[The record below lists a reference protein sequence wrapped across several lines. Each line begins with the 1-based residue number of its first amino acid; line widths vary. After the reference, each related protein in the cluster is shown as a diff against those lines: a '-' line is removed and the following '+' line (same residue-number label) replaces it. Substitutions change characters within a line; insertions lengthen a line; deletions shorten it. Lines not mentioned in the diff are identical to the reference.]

1 MEGTLEQRT
10 ATRESNSL
18 LWIISI
24 TSSIIFSFLIAWMW
38 YFVDGQYNPNIS
50 QLVSTNAAE
59 SDLVRKLKS
68 SQVFSKRNF
77 TQIPTGIYIQ
87 SLDFESSS
95 DVNITG
101 YVWQTYDS
109 TQKIDEPGFLFPEQV
124 DSGSA
129 IKPRLVYSHRQG
141 EEIVYG
147 WYFEATLR
155 QKFNYRDYPLDHK
168 TVWIRIWP
176 SDFHQDI
183 ILVPSL
189 HDYQSTSPGT
199 PFGLDQE
206 IVLGNW
212 NINETFFNFRNVTY
226 DTNFGINDRNLTQT
240 FPELYFNIVIKRK
253 FLNSFVVHLIPV
265 FTVLIFLYTIVL
277 TSTISRN
284 KAEVLGFNVTGII
297 SINSALFF
305 VVMLSHVHIRQ
316 KFPSEGIVYIEYF
329 YLVMY
334 GLMIAIIINTF
345 LLTQTTSLFS
355 KLLSWEDNLIPKVA
369 YWPVTSGVLSLIT
382 YLCFF

>member
-1 MEGTLEQRT
+1 M
-10 ATRESNSL
+10 
-18 LWIISI
+18 
-24 TSSIIFSFLIAWMW
+24 AWMW
-38 YFVDGQYNPNIS
+38 YSVDNEYNPNTS

-59 SDLVRKLKS
+59 SDLIRKLKS
-68 SQVFSKRNF
+68 SKDFANREF
-77 TQIPTGIYIQ
+77 TYIPTGIYIQ
-87 SLDFESSS
+87 SLDFKNSS

-101 YVWQTYDS
+101 YVWQKYKSDQIIES
-109 TQKIDEPGFLFPEQV
+109 PGFLFPEQV

-129 IKPRLVYSHRQG
+129 IEPRLIYTHPQG
-141 EEIVYG
+141 ENTVYG

-155 QKFNYRDYPLDHK
+155 QTFNYRDYPLDHK

-176 SDFHQDI
+176 SDFNHDA
-183 ILVPSL
+183 ILIPAL
-189 HDYQSTSPGT
+189 QDYQSTTPGVS
-199 PFGLDQE
+199 FGLDQE
-206 IVLGNW
+206 LVLGNW
-212 NINETFFNFRNVTY
+212 NINETFFNFRKVSY
-226 DTNFGINDRNLTQT
+226 DTNFGIKDRNVSRT

-265 FTVLIFLYTIVL
+265 FTVLVFLYTIVL
-277 TSTISRN
+277 TSTKSRD
-284 KAEVLGFNVTGII
+284 KAEIFGFNVMGTV

-345 LLTQTTSLFS
+345 LVTTNQSIFS
-355 KLLSWEDNLIPKVA
+355 RMISWQDNLIPKVA
-369 YWPVTSGVLSLIT
+369 YWPFTTGTLSLIT
-382 YLCFF
+382 YICFF

>member
-1 MEGTLEQRT
+1 MEDNLERREIN
-10 ATRESNSL
+10 RESNSL

-24 TSSIIFSFLIAWMW
+24 TSSIIFSFLMAWMW
-38 YFVDGQYNPNIS
+38 YSVDNEYNPNTS

-59 SDLVRKLKS
+59 SDLIRKLKS
-68 SQVFSKRNF
+68 SKDFANREF
-77 TQIPTGIYIQ
+77 TYIPTGIYIQ
-87 SLDFESSS
+87 SLDFKNSS

-101 YVWQTYDS
+101 YVWQKYKSDQIIES
-109 TQKIDEPGFLFPEQV
+109 PGFLFPEQV

-129 IKPRLVYSHRQG
+129 IEPRLIYTHPQG
-141 EEIVYG
+141 ENTVYG

-155 QKFNYRDYPLDHK
+155 QTFNYRDYPLDHK

-176 SDFHQDI
+176 SDFNHDA
-183 ILVPSL
+183 ILIPAL
-189 HDYQSTSPGT
+189 QDYQSTTPGVS
-199 PFGLDQE
+199 FGLDQE
-206 IVLGNW
+206 LVLGNW
-212 NINETFFNFRNVTY
+212 NINETFFNFRKVSY
-226 DTNFGINDRNLTQT
+226 DTNFGIKDRNVSRT

-265 FTVLIFLYTIVL
+265 FTVLVFLYTIVL
-277 TSTISRN
+277 TSTKSRD
-284 KAEVLGFNVTGII
+284 KAEIFGFNVMGTV

-345 LLTQTTSLFS
+345 LVTTNQSIFS
-355 KLLSWEDNLIPKVA
+355 RMISWQDNLIPKVA
-369 YWPVTSGVLSLIT
+369 YWPFTTGTLSLIT
-382 YLCFF
+382 YICFF